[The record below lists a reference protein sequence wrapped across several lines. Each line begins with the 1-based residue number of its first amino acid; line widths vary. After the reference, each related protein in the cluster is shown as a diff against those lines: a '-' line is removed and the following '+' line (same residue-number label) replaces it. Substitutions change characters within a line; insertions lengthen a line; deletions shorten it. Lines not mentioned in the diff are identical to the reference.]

1 MNLESEIL
9 YLKSTMLFQIFT
21 FNSTHHVLKAEK
33 LLLGNGIKHEIIP
46 TPKNISS
53 DCGMS
58 IRINPDISDP
68 KTIADVLVE
77 NNIQYRISIQP

>member
-1 MNLESEIL
+1 MP
-9 YLKSTMLFQIFT
+9 FHIFT

-33 LLLGNGIKHEIIP
+33 LLIDKGIRHEIIP

-58 IRINPDISDP
+58 IRVNPDISEP
-68 KTIADVLVE
+68 KTIAVVLDE
-77 NNIQYRISIQP
+77 NNIQYKISTQP

>member
-1 MNLESEIL
+1 MP
-9 YLKSTMLFQIFT
+9 FHIFT

-33 LLLGNGIKHEIIP
+33 LLLGKGIRHEIIP

-58 IRINPDISDP
+58 IRVNPDISEP
-68 KTIADVLVE
+68 KTIAVVLDE
-77 NNIQYRISIQP
+77 NNIQYKISTQP